1 MQVEAFIWVDLLMFS
16 LFFLFFFFQGDSPLS
31 STVFMVAA
39 DQEVVID
46 SLNSFTDALVGMF
59 MCFYIFN
66 MHYPMELGATMEFLQ
81 R

>member
-1 MQVEAFIWVDLLMFS
+1 MYVPYMQIQTFTSLDLLMPFYT
-16 LFFLFFFFQGDSPLS
+16 GESPLS
-31 STVFMVAA
+31 ATTFMVAA

-46 SLNSFTDALVGMF
+46 NLKSFTDALVGMF

-66 MHYPMELGATMEFLQ
+66 MHYPVELGATMEFLQ